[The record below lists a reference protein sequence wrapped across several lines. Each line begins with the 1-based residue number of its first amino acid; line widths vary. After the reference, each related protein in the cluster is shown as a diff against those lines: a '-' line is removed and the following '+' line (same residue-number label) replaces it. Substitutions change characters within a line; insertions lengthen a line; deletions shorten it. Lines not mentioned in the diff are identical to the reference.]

1 MVKLSNSTI
10 NKSCKIVRAYLPF
23 SFILEVFRD
32 ITGDQDLA
40 TFPNV
45 RKSEEAI
52 LRTSKV
58 DVKIP
63 FRAVDEI
70 SDYFYQEQNAFLDF
84 LKSLTPRS
92 IRNQVVF
99 GVTLDD
105 FISRVSAVLFED
117 SRIKIENY
125 GIIQQWVPNTANKG
139 IFLNIDVPDH
149 IRDYFGEA
157 LDCSAH
163 NLHRSSIL
171 FSTFTLEASLR
182 YKYAEL
188 VNEDTRRTRFN
199 KLIDWGISR
208 NLIEQ
213 DNAAVYSYKIL
224 QLQCDALAKKI
235 DENDNLLAK
244 LEQDLQKAEEQ
255 REAFAKQQPPD
266 TSLHRMLEPIRRA
279 IVVQQKRI
287 EELSV
292 EREPVVLRAPFA
304 GLVSEIVHRAGEV
317 ILPGD
322 TVLAI
327 SENKPREIAAW
338 VSESQANVIQKDMR
352 VKLVKNSEPPQIANS
367 QVVYLG
373 PNVEL
378 APQRLWDSPDIPK
391 WGRRML
397 IGVHPDMK
405 LLPGEI
411 VGIRQL

>member
-1 MVKLSNSTI
+1 MRHGRLSLH
-10 NKSCKIVRAYLPF
+10 IVPVLVWLAALACVVQLFNLQAGRF
-23 SFILEVFRD
+23 EVLGIAQGRTRQVQATV
-32 ITGDQDLA
+32 TGRLV
-40 TFPNV
+40 NV
-45 RKSEEAI
+45 NVELFEEVHAGQVLAI
-52 LRTSKV
+52 LDTMTETEHLQPEIEAK
-58 DVKIP
+58 K
-63 FRAVDEI
+63 AVYEAEI
-70 SDYFYQEQNAFLDF
+70 ERLD
-84 LKSLTPRS
+84 
-92 IRNQVVF
+92 
-99 GVTLDD
+99 
-105 FISRVSAVLFED
+105 AE
-117 SRIKIENY
+117 
-125 GIIQQWVPNTANKG
+125 
-139 IFLNIDVPDH
+139 LN
-149 IRDYFGEA
+149 
-157 LDCSAH
+157 SAH
-163 NLHRSSIL
+163 DL
-171 FSTFTLEASLR
+171 FTLQSARRQTELSDRYLQLSADVQKAHRVVLELR
-182 YKYAEL
+182 AMQEPDRIMLVEL
-188 VNEDTRRTRFN
+188 ELKVKSFMAQ
-199 KLIDWGISR
+199 

-378 APQRLWDSPDIPK
+378 VPQRLWDSPDIPK

>member
-188 VNEDTRRTRFN
+188 ANEDRAHRITLN
-199 KLIDWGISR
+199 KLIDWGINR
-208 NLIEQ
+208 NLIEKDQ
-213 DNAAVYSYKIL
+213 FNKVSVNFIRDYRNDLAHCNMNKPNAELKIS
-224 QLQCDALAKKI
+224 
-235 DENDNLLAK
+235 
-244 LEQDLQKAEEQ
+244 
-255 REAFAKQQPPD
+255 REYA
-266 TSLHRMLEPIRRA
+266 
-279 IVVQQKRI
+279 QKR
-287 EELSV
+287 S
-292 EREPVVLRAPFA
+292 
-304 GLVSEIVHRAGEV
+304 
-317 ILPGD
+317 
-322 TVLAI
+322 
-327 SENKPREIAAW
+327 
-338 VSESQANVIQKDMR
+338 NVI
-352 VKLVKNSEPPQIANS
+352 I
-367 QVVYLG
+367 YL
-373 PNVEL
+373 VEL
-378 APQRLWDSPDIPK
+378 FVNSIFY
-391 WGRRML
+391 
-397 IGVHPDMK
+397 
-405 LLPGEI
+405 
-411 VGIRQL
+411 